1 MLHAG
6 DGVHAW
12 HVRVDLIAPDNDG
25 ARVGLVADAL
35 RQQLQGTH
43 EGRGWGAGVDQ
54 GTGVEGQAVIG
65 LSFWVRA
72 DDLGGAALT
81 ALETARRAGA
91 AAEVGPDYYD
101 VSLVPRSSVVVPEAE
116 HEMWMID

>member
-1 MLHAG
+1 
-6 DGVHAW
+6 
-12 HVRVDLIAPDNDG
+12 
-25 ARVGLVADAL
+25 
-35 RQQLQGTH
+35 
-43 EGRGWGAGVDQ
+43 VDQ